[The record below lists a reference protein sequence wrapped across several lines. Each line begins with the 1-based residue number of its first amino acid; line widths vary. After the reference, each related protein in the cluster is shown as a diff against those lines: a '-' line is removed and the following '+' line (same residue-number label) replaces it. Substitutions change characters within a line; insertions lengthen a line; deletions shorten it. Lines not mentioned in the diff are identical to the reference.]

1 MNTQQR
7 SNLIL
12 LALGQGLTGS
22 IISLMTLSSTMVG
35 ILMAPIALL
44 ATLPIT
50 ATVCGATLMSYSV
63 SSLMARYGRKKTF
76 IIGTIMGAA
85 GALLA
90 ALAITLGHF
99 PLFVFA
105 TFVLGMS
112 CAFNQYYRFA
122 AAEVFS
128 DNRQKNSAISW
139 VISGGI
145 LGGFLGP
152 FAASQSADLWSAF
165 PFLGSFLAAALICI
179 VTALLLLG
187 LKLPDAVAAAGGET
201 GDDAPLPSILRSRAF
216 ILGTAS
222 CSAGFVVMTLLMN
235 SAPLAMH
242 QHHFSV
248 SHSATVLQWH
258 FVAMYAPALL
268 LAFLAKRLSANAVV
282 ATGII
287 CNLAGILVAMSG
299 LTFWHF
305 LSSLTLFGV
314 GWAFMFNGGTFML
327 NAFSHS
333 AHKARLQGI
342 NSLVIS
348 VPNALASLS
357 AGSMMAF
364 ASGWPLVNMLSVAI
378 LLAMMALLIW
388 VRGQRRIAPRRRPG

>member
-1 MNTQQR
+1 MDSLQR
-7 SNLIL
+7 RNLIL

-22 IISLMTLSSTMVG
+22 IISLMTLCSTLVG
-35 ILMAPIALL
+35 VSMTPVPLL
-44 ATLPIT
+44 TTLPIT
-50 ATVCGATLMSYSV
+50 ATVCGAALMIYAV
-63 SSLMARYGRKKTF
+63 SSLMTKYGRRNTF
-76 IIGTIMGAA
+76 IIGTLLGLA

-90 ALAITLGHF
+90 ALAIVLHSF
-99 PLFVFA
+99 SFFVFS

-122 AAEVFS
+122 AAEIFTE
-128 DNRQKNSAISW
+128 NQQKNRAISW

-152 FAASQSADLWSAF
+152 FAASQASQLWTSY
-165 PFLGSFLAAALICI
+165 PFLGSFIAAGVICVI
-179 VTALLLLG
+179 TSLLLLG
-187 LKLPDAVAAAGGET
+187 LKLPPMPIVTASAQRSESLAA
-201 GDDAPLPSILRSRAF
+201 ILKNRAF
-216 ILGTAS
+216 VLGTVS
-222 CSAGFVVMTLLMN
+222 CSVGFVVMTLLMN

-268 LAFLAKRLSANAVV
+268 LVLLAKRLTPVQVV
-282 ATGII
+282 AIGMV
-287 CNLAGILVAMSG
+287 CNVVGVAVALSG

-305 LSSLTLFGV
+305 LFALVLFGI

-327 NAFSHS
+327 NAFTHS
-333 AHKARLQGI
+333 VHKSRLQGI
-342 NSLVIS
+342 NSLVVY

-357 AGSMMAF
+357 AGSMMAL
-364 ASGWPLVNMLSVAI
+364 ASGWPLVNMVGI
-378 LLAMMALLIW
+378 GMLLVLALIVL
-388 VRGQRRIAPRRRPG
+388 GRR

>member
-1 MNTQQR
+1 MNTLQR
-7 SNLIL
+7 RNLIL

-22 IISLMTLSSTMVG
+22 IISLMTLSSTLVG
-35 ILMAPIALL
+35 ILMAPIPLL
-44 ATLPIT
+44 TTLPIT
-50 ATVCGATLMSYSV
+50 ATVCGATLMIYSV
-63 SSLMARYGRKKTF
+63 SSLMAKYGRKNAF
-76 IIGTIMGAA
+76 IIGTALGVA
-85 GALLA
+85 GSLLA
-90 ALAITLGHF
+90 ALAIVLKNF
-99 PLFVFA
+99 PLFVLA

-128 DNRQKNSAISW
+128 DNRQKNGAISW

-152 FAASQSADLWSAF
+152 AAASRSADFWPLY
-165 PFLGSFLAAALICI
+165 PFLGSFLVAALICI

-187 LKLPDAVAAAGGET
+187 LKLPPAAVNVGTEKIAE
-201 GDDAPLPSILRSRAF
+201 PLSAVLKSRAF

-222 CSAGFVVMTLLMN
+222 CTAGFVVMTLLMN

-242 QHHFSV
+242 RHHFSV
-248 SHSATVLQWH
+248 SSSAMVLQWH
-258 FVAMYAPALL
+258 FVAMYAPALV
-268 LAFLAKRLSANAVV
+268 LALLAKRLSAGTVV
-282 ATGII
+282 VTGII
-287 CNLAGILVAMSG
+287 CNLIGIALAMNG

-305 LSSLTLFGV
+305 LSSLVMFGV

-333 AHKARLQGI
+333 AHKARIQGI

-348 VPNALASLS
+348 LPNALASLS

-364 ASGWPLVNMLSVAI
+364 TSGWPLVNIVSVVI
-378 LLAMMALLIW
+378 LLATALMLLLM
-388 VRGQRRIAPRRRPG
+388 RRK

>member
-1 MNTQQR
+1 MDALQR
-7 SNLIL
+7 RNLVL

-22 IISLMTLSSTMVG
+22 IISLMTLSSTLVG
-35 ILMAPIALL
+35 ILMAPIPLL

-50 ATVCGATLMSYSV
+50 ATVCGATLMIYSV
-63 SSLMARYGRKKTF
+63 SSLMAKYGRKNAF
-76 IIGTIMGAA
+76 IIGTLLGIA
-85 GALLA
+85 GSLLA
-90 ALAITLGHF
+90 AAAIVQKSF
-99 PLFVFA
+99 PLFVFS

-128 DNRQKNSAISW
+128 DNQQKNSAIAW

-152 FAASQSADLWSAF
+152 FAASQSSDLWPVY
-165 PFLGSFLAAALICI
+165 PFLGSFLAAALICM

-187 LKLPDAVAAAGGET
+187 LNLPPAAAGVQAGQHDE
-201 GDDAPLPSILRSRAF
+201 PLPSILKSRAF
-216 ILGTAS
+216 VLGTAS
-222 CSAGFVVMTLLMN
+222 CTVGFVVMTLLMN
-235 SAPLAMH
+235 AAPLAMH

-268 LAFLAKRLSANAVV
+268 LVVLAKRLSATAVV
-282 ATGII
+282 VTGII
-287 CNLAGILVAMSG
+287 CNLIGIALALSG

-305 LSSLTLFGV
+305 LSALIMFGV

-333 AHKARLQGI
+333 VHKARLQGI

-348 VPNALASLS
+348 LPNALASLS

-364 ASGWPLVNMLSVAI
+364 GRGWPLLNMLSVAI
-378 LLAMMALLIW
+378 LLATVLMMVLI
-388 VRGQRRIAPRRRPG
+388 RRR

>member
-90 ALAITLGHF
+90 ALAIALGHF

-152 FAASQSADLWSAF
+152 FAASQSADLWSSY

-187 LKLPDAVAAAGGET
+187 LKLPDAVAAAGGEKA
-201 GDDAPLPSILRSRAF
+201 DDAPLPSILRSRAF

-248 SHSATVLQWH
+248 GHSATVLQWH

-287 CNLAGILVAMSG
+287 CNLSGILVAMSG

-388 VRGQRRIAPRRRPG
+388 VRGR

>member
-35 ILMAPIALL
+35 ILMAPIPLL
-44 ATLPIT
+44 TTLPIT
-50 ATVCGATLMSYSV
+50 STVCGATLMSYSV
-63 SSLMARYGRKKTF
+63 SSLMAKCGRKKTF
-76 IIGTIMGAA
+76 IIGTMMG
-85 GALLA
+85 GGGSLLA
-90 ALAITLGHF
+90 ALAIALGNF
-99 PLFVFA
+99 SLFVFA
-105 TFVLGMS
+105 TFMLGMS

-152 FAASQSADLWSAF
+152 FAASQSADLWSLY
-165 PFLGSFLAAALICI
+165 PFLGSFLVAALICI

-187 LKLPDAVAAAGGET
+187 LTLPDIVAAAGAEK
-201 GDDAPLPSILRSRAF
+201 DDESLSSILKSRAF

-268 LAFLAKRLSANAVV
+268 LVFLAKRLSANAVV
-282 ATGII
+282 ATGIL
-287 CNLAGILVAMSG
+287 CNVIGIVLAMSG

-305 LSSLTLFGV
+305 LSSLTLFGI

-333 AHKARLQGI
+333 THKARLQGI

-348 VPNALASLS
+348 LPNALASLS

-364 ASGWPLVNMLSVAI
+364 TSGWPLVNMLSVAI
-378 LLAMMALLIW
+378 LLAMMLLLIFI
-388 VRGQRRIAPRRRPG
+388 RNK

>member
-1 MNTQQR
+1 MDSLQR
-7 SNLIL
+7 RNLIL

-22 IISLMTLSSTMVG
+22 IISLMTLCSTLVG
-35 ILMAPIALL
+35 VSMTPVPLL
-44 ATLPIT
+44 TTLPIT
-50 ATVCGATLMSYSV
+50 ATVCGAALMIYTV
-63 SSLMARYGRKKTF
+63 SSLMTKYGRRHAF
-76 IIGTIMGAA
+76 IIGTLLGLT

-90 ALAITLGHF
+90 ALAIVLHSF
-99 PLFVFA
+99 SLFVFS

-122 AAEVFS
+122 AAEIFT
-128 DNRQKNSAISW
+128 DNQQKNRAISW

-152 FAASQSADLWSAF
+152 FAASHSSHLWASY
-165 PFLGSFLAAALICI
+165 PFFGSFIAAAFICVI
-179 VTALLLLG
+179 TSLLLLG
-187 LKLPDAVAAAGGET
+187 LKLPPMPSVMASAQRSEPLAA
-201 GDDAPLPSILRSRAF
+201 ILKSRAF
-216 ILGTAS
+216 VLGTAS

-235 SAPLAMH
+235 AVPLAMH

-268 LAFLAKRLSANAVV
+268 LVLLAKRLTPVQVV
-282 ATGII
+282 VIGMV
-287 CNLAGILVAMSG
+287 CNVVGVAIALSG

-305 LSSLTLFGV
+305 LFSLMLFGV

-327 NAFSHS
+327 NAFTHS
-333 AHKARLQGI
+333 VHKSRLQGI
-342 NSLVIS
+342 NSLVIY

-357 AGSMMAF
+357 AGSLMALT
-364 ASGWPLVNMLSVAI
+364 SGWPLVNMVGI
-378 LLAMMALLIW
+378 GMLLLLVLGLI
-388 VRGQRRIAPRRRPG
+388 VLGRR

>member
-1 MNTQQR
+1 MDIQQR

-22 IISLMTLSSTMVG
+22 IISLMTLSSTLVG
-35 ILMAPIALL
+35 IQMAPIPLL
-44 ATLPIT
+44 TTLPIT

-63 SSLMARYGRKKTF
+63 SSLMAKYGRKKAF
-76 IIGTIMGAA
+76 IIGTIQGVI

-90 ALAITLGHF
+90 AAAIALDHF
-99 PLFVFA
+99 LLFVFS

-128 DNRQKNSAISW
+128 DNHQKNSAISW

-152 FAASQSADLWSAF
+152 FAGSRSADLWPQY
-165 PFLGSFLAAALICI
+165 PFFGSFLAAALICI
-179 VTALLLLG
+179 VTALLLLR
-187 LKLPDAVAAAGGET
+187 LKLPETVAAVRIEK
-201 GDDAPLPSILRSRAF
+201 DQEPLSAILKSRAF

-222 CSAGFVVMTLLMN
+222 CTAGFVVMTLLMN

-248 SHSATVLQWH
+248 GHSATVLQWH

-268 LAFLAKRLSANAVV
+268 LAFLAKRLSAGAVV

-287 CNLAGILVAMSG
+287 CNLAGIALAVSG

-305 LSSLTLFGV
+305 LFSLTLFGV

-348 VPNALASLS
+348 LPNALASLS

-364 ASGWPLVNMLSVAI
+364 TSGWPLVNSLSVVI
-378 LLAMMALLIW
+378 LLATILMPALIK
-388 VRGQRRIAPRRRPG
+388 RR

>member
-1 MNTQQR
+1 MDIQQR

-22 IISLMTLSSTMVG
+22 IISLMTLSSTLVG
-35 ILMAPIALL
+35 IQMAPIPLL
-44 ATLPIT
+44 TTLPIT

-63 SSLMARYGRKKTF
+63 SSLMAKYGRKKAF
-76 IIGTIMGAA
+76 IIGTMQGVA

-90 ALAITLGHF
+90 ALAIALGHF
-99 PLFVFA
+99 PLFVFS

-128 DNRQKNSAISW
+128 DNHQKNSAISW

-152 FAASQSADLWSAF
+152 FAGSQSSNLWPSY
-165 PFLGSFLAAALICI
+165 PFLGSFLVAALICI

-187 LKLPDAVAAAGGET
+187 LKLPETIAAARSEK
-201 GDDAPLPSILRSRAF
+201 GDEPLSAILKSRAF
-216 ILGTAS
+216 ILGTTS
-222 CSAGFVVMTLLMN
+222 CTVGFVVMTLLMN

-268 LAFLAKRLSANAVV
+268 LVFLAKRLSAGAVV
-282 ATGII
+282 TTGII
-287 CNLAGILVAMSG
+287 CNLIGIALAMSG

-305 LSSLTLFGV
+305 LSSLTLFGI

-348 VPNALASLS
+348 LPNALASLS

-364 ASGWPLVNMLSVAI
+364 ASGWPLVNTLSVVI
-378 LLAMMALLIW
+378 LLAAMSMLIL
-388 VRGQRRIAPRRRPG
+388 VKRR